1 MGITTRTHALL
12 AEIGALLLA
21 ARCAGCE
28 RPGTLLCDDCRNAL
42 DPSPREVRTPAGLP
56 VRAALALEGPAA
68 SCIRRMKGEGE
79 TLLARPLGAALAA
92 VLTPV
97 LVPGV
102 WVVPVPTSRAAF
114 RRRGTRVPE
123 LLVRRAGADPQRVL
137 TLTRRVRD
145 QRELAAPDRAANV
158 RGAMISWRR
167 GHGAPAVVVDDV
179 VTTGATLDEAVRAL
193 VAAGFVVVGAVAL
206 AATPKS
212 PESG

>member
-1 MGITTRTHALL
+1 MGTGTRRDPLL

-28 RPGTLLCDDCRNAL
+28 LPGVLLCDDCRTAL
-42 DPSPREVRTPAGLP
+42 EPSPREVRTPAGLR
-56 VRAALALEGPAA
+56 VRTALALEGPVA
-68 SCIRRMKGEGE
+68 SCVRRLKGEGE

-92 VLTPV
+92 VLTPA
-97 LVPGV
+97 LVSGA
-102 WVVPVPTSRAAF
+102 WVIPVPTSRGAF
-114 RRRGTRVPE
+114 RRRGYRVPE

-158 RGAMISWRR
+158 RGAMRSRR
-167 GHGAPAVVVDDV
+167 SGLGAPAVVVDDV
-179 VTTGATLDEAVRAL
+179 ITTGATLDEAARAL
-193 VAAGFVVVGAVAL
+193 VVAGFVVVGAVAL

-212 PESG
+212 PGSG